1 MIKTQILMN
10 KPVYLGLSIL
20 DLKKTVLFELL
31 YDYLKPK
38 YGQNIKLCYIGIDSF
53 VVPVK
58 TDDI

>member
-1 MIKTQILMN
+1 MN

>member
-1 MIKTQILMN
+1 MN

-20 DLKKTVLFELL
+20 DLKKIVFYEFLF
-31 YDYLKPK
+31 DYLKPK
-38 YGQNIKLCYIGIDSF
+38 YGQNIKLCYIDIDSF